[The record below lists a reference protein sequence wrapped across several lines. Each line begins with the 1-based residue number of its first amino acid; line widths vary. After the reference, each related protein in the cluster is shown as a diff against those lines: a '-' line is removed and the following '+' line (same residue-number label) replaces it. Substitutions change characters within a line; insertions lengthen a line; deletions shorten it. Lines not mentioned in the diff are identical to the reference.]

1 MVFDRRKRLLI
12 WMLDDEAAPGP
23 GPEPEPWEVW
33 LEPASLSLDSHGQ
46 SYGYVYL
53 RYSATFNPAEA
64 VITWSSS
71 DLNLLRAYKDR
82 DEMTCYVGMEVGLS
96 PGEYTADVICEV
108 QFYGVTK
115 TLTCPVSIV
124 VN

>member
-23 GPEPEPWEVW
+23 GPEPGWEVW

-46 SYGYVYL
+46 GYGYVYL

-64 VITWSSS
+64 DSITWSTSNA
-71 DLNLLRAYKDR
+71 DLLVVRGD
-82 DEMTCYVGMEVGLS
+82 DTTCYVGLQPVAS
-96 PGEYTADVICEV
+96 GEYSADVICEV
-108 QFYGVTK
+108 QFHGETK

-124 VN
+124 Y